1 MKEIRLRLTASNE
14 KNRKQMEINQ
24 MESLSASPVQDD

>member
-14 KNRKQMEINQ
+14 KNRKQME
-24 MESLSASPVQDD
+24 SLSGSPVQDD